1 MSILR
6 THNKPKTPINSIQ
19 LLAGGPAA
27 LQSFGW
33 QNGQPI
39 LRPLPFRAYRGEIL
53 AASVN
58 RGAAIQRPTFSS
70 LRSVPVIKPDFM
82 SAETFSHVPVMAE
95 EIVQIFKDAPA
106 GWLIDATLGGAGH
119 ARLILDACPQL
130 SVLGIDQDADALAA
144 ATQRLAV
151 YGSRARV
158 VRARFAIRRYSRN

>member
-1 MSILR
+1 MPSSTVGNR
-6 THNKPKTPINSIQ
+6 AVMINVDTAYTQQTKNTYQQHS
-19 LLAGGPAA
+19 ATCWGTAV

-95 EIVQIFKDAPA
+95 EIVQIF
-106 GWLIDATLGGAGH
+106 
-119 ARLILDACPQL
+119 
-130 SVLGIDQDADALAA
+130 
-144 ATQRLAV
+144 
-151 YGSRARV
+151 
-158 VRARFAIRRYSRN
+158 